1 MKLVSLGR
9 QEASLRPPLWAS
21 WPSPQVPSHC
31 HTEKHVSLKGDLNC
45 LGALTGRL
53 LAALRCTFAA
63 ALQMRCR
70 ALVTVPPS
78 QNNWPW
84 GTASQSTQPP
94 SSLSY
99 LIVFTSSSLPPLLPP
114 RKHKPPPD
122 WLVVSKMGLASWP
135 SSLPCLS
142 HSVSSSTTKAFS
154 WWRGPGAQT
163 PPLFSDFKSAPPHI
177 CHVVWVIP
185 VPSLNE
191 VTLIV
196 KHHVPGWTLA
206 GGSVYLQVTRCT
218 VQPQWTQSQA
228 KVWKTKACLYTCVED

>member
-9 QEASLRPPLWAS
+9 QEASLRPPLWAI

-31 HTEKHVSLKGDLNC
+31 HTEKHVSSKGDINC

-53 LAALRCTFAA
+53 LAVLRCTFAA

-70 ALVTVPPS
+70 VLATVPPS

-122 WLVVSKMGLASWP
+122 WLVSNKMGLASWP

-142 HSVSSSTTKAFS
+142 HSVSSSTTKVFT
-154 WWRGPGAQT
+154 WWRGHKLL
-163 PPLFSDFKSAPPHI
+163 PLFF
-177 CHVVWVIP
+177 
-185 VPSLNE
+185 LF
-191 VTLIV
+191 
-196 KHHVPGWTLA
+196 
-206 GGSVYLQVTRCT
+206 
-218 VQPQWTQSQA
+218 
-228 KVWKTKACLYTCVED
+228 